1 MRALTGFMYLRGLYG
16 LNRHKIDIPFSD
28 KTGPPIFG
36 AIFSKI
42 RVKFLLASISFIS
55 KDECIKNIPKDRF
68 TSCCPMFELFNANC
82 SKYLVSTLYMT
93 TDETLYP
100 MHHQIA
106 FRQYDANKPHKYGLL
121 CKSLNDTRFSFTYKT
136 TSCARK
142 LTIGGEP
149 Y

>member
-1 MRALTGFMYLRGLYG
+1 
-16 LNRHKIDIPFSD
+16 
-28 KTGPPIFG
+28 
-36 AIFSKI
+36 
-42 RVKFLLASISFIS
+42 
-55 KDECIKNIPKDRF
+55 
-68 TSCCPMFELFNANC
+68 
-82 SKYLVSTLYMT
+82 MT
-93 TDETLYP
+93 IDETLYP